1 MYELYA
7 RYFHATVTWHES
19 VTIADR
25 VNRVIKALFIVSR
38 IFFNALI
45 SRALNDLLKLL

>member
-1 MYELYA
+1 MHEPCA
-7 RYFHATVTWHES
+7 RYFHATVAWHES

-25 VNRVIKALFIVSR
+25 INRVIKALFIVSR

-45 SRALNDLLKLL
+45 CRALNDLLKLL